1 MTDFQTNFLLRRKYY
16 RERRN
21 TVRRFLF
28 FLFLILFFC
37 LVQFLTQIPN
47 KKLVAIELSK
57 SCLLKDE
64 YIVQTISK
72 EISGENFFF
81 ISPRILTKNLLSSCG
96 LLKDVVI
103 RKYLLPELKL
113 LVFVKEKQLWGK
125 LINNTGENNPVYIT
139 NEGNLVSGN
148 YINFNLLPANLIL
161 VFCANKKFASEAT
174 LLILKDILDFF
185 NTNLKIKIKKFL
197 VTDRNTLEIY
207 TDNSIR
213 INAGYIE
220 PNLLAKITKL
230 RGILNQIKKNSY
242 LIQYID
248 LSLENAAVIKKAD
261 ED

>member
-1 MTDFQTNFLLRRKYY
+1 MNKFKTDLLLRRRYY
-16 RERRN
+16 KEKRN
-21 TVRRFLF
+21 TIRNFFFFFFFLLFILFTGFLF
-28 FLFLILFFC
+28 H
-37 LVQFLTQIPN
+37 VTN
-47 KKLVAIELSK
+47 KKPVKIEFSDARLVK
-57 SCLLKDE
+57 NE
-64 YIVQTISK
+64 YITQNISK
-72 EISGENFFF
+72 QIAGKNFFF
-81 ISPRILTKNLLSSCG
+81 ISPRRITENLLLSCG
-96 LLKDVVI
+96 LLKDVVM

-125 LINNTGENNPVYIT
+125 LINNLGENNPVYIT

-161 VFCANKKFASEAT
+161 VFCTNNKFASEAT
-174 LLILKDILDFF
+174 LLILKDTLDFF
-185 NTNLKIKIKKFL
+185 NRNLQIKINKFL

-207 TDNSIR
+207 MDNSIR

-220 PNLLAKITKL
+220 PNLLTKITKL

>member
-28 FLFLILFFC
+28 FLFLILLFW
-37 LVQFLTQIPN
+37 LVQFLIQIPN
-47 KKLVAIELSK
+47 KRPVTIELSK
-57 SCLLKDE
+57 NCLLKNE
-64 YIVQTISK
+64 YIIQTISK
-72 EISGENFFF
+72 EISGKNFFF

-125 LINNTGENNPVYIT
+125 LINNTGENNPVYVT
-139 NEGNLVSGN
+139 NEGNLVSGD
-148 YINFNLLPANLIL
+148 YINFDLLPGDLIL
-161 VFCANKKFASEAT
+161 VFCTNNKFVSEAT
-174 LLILKDILDFF
+174 LLLLKDTLNFF
-185 NTNLKIKIKKFL
+185 NTSLKIQINKFL

-207 TDNSIR
+207 TDNSIK
-213 INAGYIE
+213 IDAGYID
-220 PNLLAKITKL
+220 PNLLTKITKL
-230 RGILNQIKKNSY
+230 KGILNQIKKNSY